1 MATMNILREHF
12 LRSLL
17 LIVFTGTLTATTL
30 LLLTST
36 GRITLLTTV
45 RETVQYQKCAIPP
58 PPFSGPKQLEFPKN
72 HHTAFYPQVFHPISK
87 LETESTSTADWE
99 SLLLTPNGGFLMV
112 SEAAGVVKGYGVS
125 MFHQLHCLTMIRGM
139 LMGETMGSE
148 HEAQGEAWR
157 KNPMHFLHCLDYMA
171 QVNLY
176 SFCIDKMLSV
186 FQAIMC
192 TADDTLE
199 QSKPTTN
206 YKGSVVDGID
216 GMGHTHQCRN
226 ASALWHVVADSVTQP
241 RLVTHLGANTVFP
254 E

>member
-1 MATMNILREHF
+1 MATKNILREHF

-17 LIVFTGTLTATTL
+17 LIILTGTLTTTTL

-45 RETVQYQKCAIPP
+45 RETVQYQKCPIPP
-58 PPFSGPKQLEFPKN
+58 PPKQLELPIN
-72 HHTAFYPQVFHPISK
+72 HHTAFYPHIFHPISK
-87 LETESTSTADWE
+87 LETGNTSTADWE

-171 QVNLY
+171 QVNPL
-176 SFCIDKMLSV
+176 SFCIDKNSEH
-186 FQAIMC
+186 I
-192 TADDTLE
+192 
-199 QSKPTTN
+199 SG
-206 YKGSVVDGID
+206 Y
-216 GMGHTHQCRN
+216 
-226 ASALWHVVADSVTQP
+226 HVQRRRHA
-241 RLVTHLGANTVFP
+241 
-254 E
+254 